1 MDAARA
7 WSRREN
13 LALLTDLYELTMVAG
28 YVREGRQ
35 DKRVC
40 FEYFFR
46 TMPSGAGFVIVAGLE
61 SFLSYLE
68 NLQFT
73 DDDITYL
80 RSLGLF
86 QDDFF
91 DYLRTFRPACTVR
104 AMREGTPAFPS
115 EPIVQVEG
123 GLFECQLV
131 ETALLNLMNYE
142 TLIATKASRI
152 AYAAE
157 NDPVMEFGLRRAQGP
172 DGGVSGA
179 RAAYIGGCS
188 ATSNALAGK
197 LYGIPVAGT
206 HAHSWVMSF
215 ESELEAFRAF
225 ANLYPKSP
233 TLLVDTYDT
242 LESGVPNAIT
252 VFEEMRNQGKEVR
265 PAIRLDSGDLARLSK
280 EAHRMMAEAGF
291 DDPLIVASNELE
303 EDLIADLKRQ
313 GARVN
318 AWGVG
323 THLITARDTPSLSG
337 VYKLVSVRES
347 GEWVPRMK
355 TTSNI
360 GKATDPCRKQA
371 VRYVDAEGH
380 PLGDVLYDF
389 VERPAESGD
398 IIGYNRTQ
406 LRAHTRIR
414 DAHDAHHLLETVVE
428 DGRRVSEPQPV
439 EAIRSHAQAAKAA
452 FREEYRRLRNPEI
465 YKVMLS
471 ERVGGVKGDLLANPE
486 QW

>member
-7 WSRREN
+7 WTRREN

-28 YVREGRQ
+28 YLREGRH

-46 TMPSGAGFVIVAGLE
+46 TMPSEAGFVIVAGLE
-61 SFLSYLE
+61 SLLSYLE
-68 NLQFT
+68 NLRFSE
-73 DDDITYL
+73 DDIAYL
-80 RSLGLF
+80 RTVGIF

-91 DYLRTFRPACTVR
+91 DYLKDFRPKCTVR
-104 AMREGTPAFPS
+104 AIREGTPAFPG

-123 GLFECQLV
+123 TLFEAQLV

-157 NDPVMEFGLRRAQGP
+157 DDPVLEFGLRRAQGP

-179 RAAYIGGCS
+179 RAAHIGGCAS
-188 ATSNALAGK
+188 TSNVLAGK
-197 LYGIPVAGT
+197 LFDIPVAGT

-242 LESGVPNAIT
+242 LESGVPNAIR
-252 VFEEMRNQGKEVR
+252 VFREMRDQGKEFR

-291 DDPLIVASNELE
+291 DDPMIVASNELE

-313 GARVN
+313 GAKVN

-323 THLITARDTPSLSG
+323 THLITSRDTPSLSG
-337 VYKLVSVRES
+337 VYKLVSVREN

-360 GKATDPCRKQA
+360 AKATDPCRKQV
-371 VRYVDAEGH
+371 VRYLDAGGH
-380 PLGDVLYDF
+380 PIGDVLYDAT
-389 VERPAESGD
+389 ETPAPSGD
-398 IIGYNRTQ
+398 IIGYNRAQ
-406 LRAHTRIR
+406 LHAHTRLR
-414 DAHDAHHLLETVVE
+414 GAHDARPLLETVYE
-428 DGRRVSEPQPV
+428 DGARSAEPQAV
-439 EAIRSHAQAAKAA
+439 RAIRDHARASKAA
-452 FREEYRRLRNPEI
+452 FPEEYQRLRNPEI

-471 ERVGGVKGDLLANPE
+471 ERVGEVKSGLLANPE